1 MPLNYAAVERNANKY
16 IDQSLE
22 WQAEARRL
30 ARELNGLYE
39 QAAQDSKTLRQA
51 IEQAEL
57 TQAALYTAK
66 PSHEPPLAS
75 FPLPARPLNFTLL
88 AADGSQIVPNR
99 HRALQFGLI
108 NIGIFKV
115 HFGSGQPPMI
125 DLISELLDFD
135 QLFIDGSLI
144 SEDEVG
150 LQRDLRERVLI
161 RESITSEDPRPF
173 LTLTDGPLDL
183 FYRSSIKGEAAQDA
197 QRTVWELDQNFE
209 RDGILSAGYIDKP
222 GSTMFANMLD
232 LYQKH
237 IQNTP
242 TNEQKKPKLI
252 SDSALLKDRLEPGHR
267 SALFEIIT
275 KRTPANPHRLRCAF
289 FFLNVANP
297 HGKECLARVEVPWWL
312 AQKWEFVD
320 LVHAI
325 LYHDAQTLDS
335 HPYPYA
341 LHRAH
346 ELALVRLTETEELE
360 RLLLSKMPPDTPE
373 TNHRSNKDHW
383 KGQK

>member
-1 MPLNYAAVERNANKY
+1 MPLNYAAVEKNANKY
-16 IDQSLE
+16 IEQSLE
-22 WQAEARRL
+22 WLAEARRL
-30 ARELNGLYE
+30 AHELNALYD
-39 QAAQDSKTLRQA
+39 QAAQDPQTLHQA

-75 FPLPARPLNFTLL
+75 FPLPAPPENFTLL

-115 HFGSGQPPMI
+115 HFGSGEPPLI

-209 RDGILSAGYIDKP
+209 REGILSAGYIDKP
-222 GSTMFANMLD
+222 GSTMLTNMLD
-232 LYQKH
+232 LYQ
-237 IQNTP
+237 NTSKGSRKRA
-242 TNEQKKPKLI
+242 NKAKLI

-267 SALFEIIT
+267 SALFRSLPT
-275 KRTPANPHRLRCAF
+275 HPANPHRLRCAF
-289 FFLNVANP
+289 FPERRQPAWQGMSRAGGSALV
-297 HGKECLARVEVPWWL
+297 L
-312 AQKWEFVD
+312 AQKRE
-320 LVHAI
+320 LVNLCTRSSI
-325 LYHDAQTLDS
+325 T
-335 HPYPYA
+335 
-341 LHRAH
+341 
-346 ELALVRLTETEELE
+346 
-360 RLLLSKMPPDTPE
+360 MPRP
-373 TNHRSNKDHW
+373 
-383 KGQK
+383 